1 MEELLTHSLLD
12 FIDNSP
18 SMFHAAQSCIELLE
32 SKDFRFLDPSSKW
45 NITEGGKY
53 YTKVN
58 ESAVI
63 AFYVHSVDIEK
74 DGFKI
79 IGTHCDVPG
88 FKIKPNPQIY
98 SDPYIKLNTEVY
110 GGPILNTWFDR
121 PLSIAGRVSIKSD
134 NILKPQTKLVAI
146 DKPLLIIPNLAI
158 HMNKEVNKGIALD
171 PQKDTLPLLAY
182 CDENLDNHMLL
193 TLIAQTL
200 NVKKEEILDLDLYL
214 YPYEKGLF
222 VGIHEEFI
230 SAPRLD
236 NLSMVY
242 SSLYALMHASSS
254 KGISLF
260 VCFDN
265 EEIGS
270 HTKQGADSLFLSNTL
285 ERICLALNKSRE
297 DFFIALSESFLIS
310 ADVAHLTHPNY
321 IEKHDVT
328 NKVFPGK
335 GPAIKTSANSSYTTD
350 SDSYAVLSALCKKE
364 NLPYQV
370 FANRS
375 GEKGGSTIGPICSS
389 LLSIRSIDVGIPILG
404 MHSLRELMAKDDFIT
419 TCKLFET
426 FYSLS

>member
-1 MEELLTHSLLD
+1 MEELLTRSLLD
-12 FIDNSP
+12 FIDSSP
-18 SMFHAAQSCIELLE
+18 SMFHAAQSCIDILE
-32 SKDFRFLDPSSKW
+32 SNGFSYLDPSLKW
-45 NITEGGKY
+45 QITEGEKY
-53 YTKVN
+53 YTKMN

-63 AFYVHSVDIEK
+63 AFVVHSKDIEK

-79 IGTHCDVPG
+79 IGTHSDVPG

-98 SDPYIKLNTEVY
+98 SEPYVKLNTEVY

-121 PLSIAGRVSIKSD
+121 PLSIAGRVAIKSD
-134 NILKPQTKLVAI
+134 NILKPHTELVAI

-158 HMNKEVNKGIALD
+158 HMNKEVNKGIQLD
-171 PQKDTLPLLAY
+171 PQKDTLPLLTY
-182 CDENLDNHMLL
+182 SDKDLDSHLLL
-193 TLIAQTL
+193 TLIADTL

-214 YPYEKGLF
+214 YPYEKSLCIGMD
-222 VGIHEEFI
+222 EEFI

-236 NLSMVY
+236 NLSMLY
-242 SSLYALMHASSS
+242 SSLYALTHAFSS

-270 HTKQGADSLFLSNTL
+270 HTKQGADSFFLSNTL

-297 DFFIALSESFLIS
+297 DYFIALSESFLIS

-321 IEKHDVT
+321 AEKHDVT

-335 GPAIKTSANSSYTTD
+335 GPAIKTSANFSYTTD
-350 SDSYAVLSALCKKE
+350 SDSYAVLSALCKQE

-370 FANRS
+370 FVNRS
-375 GEKGGSTIGPICSS
+375 GERGGSTIGPICSS

-404 MHSLRELMAKDDFIT
+404 MHSIRELMAKDDFIT
-419 TCKLFET
+419 TCKLFKA